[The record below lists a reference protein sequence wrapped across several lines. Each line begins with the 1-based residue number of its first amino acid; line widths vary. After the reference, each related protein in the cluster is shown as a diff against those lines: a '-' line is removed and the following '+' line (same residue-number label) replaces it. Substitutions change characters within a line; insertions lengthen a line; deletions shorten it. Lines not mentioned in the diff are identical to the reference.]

1 MALIR
6 SKNTQPELKIR
17 SMLHLMGFRFR
28 LHRKDLP
35 GCPDILLPKYKA
47 AIFIHGCFW
56 HFHKNC
62 KNGKIPKTD
71 IEYWQPKLEKN
82 ALRDKDNLKKL
93 EQRGWKTIV
102 LWECEINKDI
112 GKVQSKLIKEICK

>member
-56 HFHKNC
+56 HFHRNC

-82 ALRDKDNLKKL
+82 VLRDKDNLKKL
-93 EQRGWKTIV
+93 EQLGWKTIV
-102 LWECEINKDI
+102 LWECEIKKDI

>member
-1 MALIR
+1 
-6 SKNTQPELKIR
+6 
-17 SMLHLMGFRFR
+17 MGFRFR